1 MKSNYRFLIICLA
14 LGIALGVLF
23 VIPGQASEVAPSKEE
38 AFSCA
43 DECLAPKS
51 VSAAPVVISIVRT
64 SSNPTDAERGDFMV
78 TFSEPVKGVDIGD
91 FAPVVQ
97 GVGYALVAD
106 VSGFGPTYIVSVYT
120 GYGDGTLG
128 LSVVDYDLIS
138 NADGETL
145 GGVGLHNGDFTGGEA
160 YTIVRAAK

>member
-1 MKSNYRFLIICLA
+1 MKTNYRFLIIFLA

-23 VIPGQASEVAPSKEE
+23 VTPGQASETVFPGEE
-38 AFSCA
+38 TYSCTG
-43 DECLAPKS
+43 ECLALKDIPTT
-51 VSAAPVVISIVRT
+51 PVVTSIVRS
-64 SSNPTDAERGDFMV
+64 SSNPTDADRVDFNV

>member
-1 MKSNYRFLIICLA
+1 MTAPGTA
-14 LGIALGVLF
+14 LSAF
-23 VIPGQASEVAPSKEE
+23 VVTPGKASDVAHPKEE

-43 DECLAPKS
+43 DECLAPES
-51 VSAAPVVISIVRT
+51 APVVTSIRRAN
-64 SSNPTDAERGDFMV
+64 SNPTDAERVDFMV